1 MSEQAPPHSPLD
13 PFLAPFLHEIQV
25 RDNGYQPGLETAE
38 ISAALDVPQAFVN
51 ALFTS
56 AQTRGLLK
64 PIYGRGSKI
73 RWEVSSSGQ
82 SLIHRLQLQAPRD

>member
-1 MSEQAPPHSPLD
+1 MNDQPPPESPLD

-25 RDNGYQPGLETAE
+25 HDNEYQPGLETTE
-38 ISAALDVPQAFVN
+38 IAASLDVPQAFVN

-73 RWEVSSSGQ
+73 RWSVSPAGR
-82 SLIHRLQLQAPRD
+82 SLIDRIQHQEPRT